1 MEISV
6 VSISRT
12 LGAGGEE
19 VGRLVAD
26 ELSFRY
32 VDDEVVLRASAQ
44 AGVSPA
50 TIAQTEHSQS
60 LSERIRE
67 AISGAGGHTQFE
79 GAPISLSADREH
91 YQGLIQWVVQDMAR
105 EGQVVF
111 VAHGTSIT
119 LANMSGNLR
128 VLITGSPEVR
138 SERLMGVDSLNQR
151 QARKA
156 IQDSDRERRNFF
168 RRFTNLRQELPTH
181 YDLVVNMD
189 RLAVPEAAKMV
200 LLAAKG

>member
-19 VGRLVAD
+19 VGRPVAD

-32 VDDEVVLRASAQ
+32 VDEEVVVRASAQ

-67 AISGAGGHTQFE
+67 GPHPGRSGFPRWLRTLLYRVHPSKTTRVN
-79 GAPISLSADREH
+79 SL
-91 YQGLIQWVVQDMAR
+91 
-105 EGQVVF
+105 
-111 VAHGTSIT
+111 
-119 LANMSGNLR
+119 
-128 VLITGSPEVR
+128 
-138 SERLMGVDSLNQR
+138 
-151 QARKA
+151 
-156 IQDSDRERRNFF
+156 
-168 RRFTNLRQELPTH
+168 
-181 YDLVVNMD
+181 
-189 RLAVPEAAKMV
+189 
-200 LLAAKG
+200 

>member
-19 VGRLVAD
+19 VGRMVAD

-32 VDDEVVLRASAQ
+32 VDEEVVVRASAQ

-67 AISGAGGHTQFE
+67 AISGGHTQFE
-79 GAPISLSADREH
+79 GAPISLSDDREL

-128 VLITGSPEVR
+128 VLITGSPEIR
-138 SERLMGVDSLNQR
+138 AERLMGGDGLNQR

-181 YDLVVNMD
+181 YDLVVNTE
-189 RLAVPEAAKMV
+189 RLTVPEAAKLV
-200 LLAAKG
+200 VLAARG